1 MAGATLA
8 VRREIARAFLPNFHR
23 SNLPWPDMPLEVI
36 DSRYWDPEWRAKYG
50 RAYRT
55 TVRALDAL
63 GIEGATQLAS
73 HESYFFTGRGG
84 VSFTA
89 DSTVS
94 AIRENVG
101 NLSIETGV
109 KRLQSLITQPLDTVR
124 QFRDVVLQ
132 VPEAFGFNVAS
143 IMDRFANRDPVI
155 PNRLMNALRQQ

>member
-1 MAGATLA
+1 MTGATLA

-94 AIRENVG
+94 AIRENLG
-101 NLSIETGV
+101 KLSFGAAIE
-109 KRLQSLITQPLDTVR
+109 RLQHLLLQPLDTVR
-124 QFRDVVLQ
+124 QIRDLVLRDGL
-132 VPEAFGFNVAS
+132 EA
-143 IMDRFANRDPVI
+143 D
-155 PNRLMNALRQQ
+155 LT